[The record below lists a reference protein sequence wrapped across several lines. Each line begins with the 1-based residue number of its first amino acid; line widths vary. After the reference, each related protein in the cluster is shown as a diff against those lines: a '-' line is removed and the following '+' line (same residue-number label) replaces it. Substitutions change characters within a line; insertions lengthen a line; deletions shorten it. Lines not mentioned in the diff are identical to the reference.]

1 MTGSVTIVGGGRVGQ
16 ALGRRLRERGWKIGA
31 VVTRSLPTA
40 RRAVRFIGAGQA
52 FGSLTRQALAARV
65 FLVATPDRE
74 LANVAQELAR
84 IGGEELREKIVL
96 HTSGA
101 LDSRVFD
108 SVRKLGAAAGSMHPL
123 QTFSGFGVPP
133 LEGRVFAIEGDPAA
147 LRAARQM
154 ARSVGGMPVQIES
167 AKKPLYHAA
176 CALAAGHALALI
188 EAATRL
194 LISVG
199 MKRRQAVRALLPL
212 TRQVFDNFERL
223 GAGKA
228 WTGPLSRGDY
238 EIIAAHAAALHEFP
252 AEFAAAHE
260 ALARLGAAVLA
271 REPEEARREL
281 EQVFRGQKTMKKA
294 TGGNE

>member
-1 MTGSVTIVGGGRVGQ
+1 
-16 ALGRRLRERGWKIGA
+16 
-31 VVTRSLPTA
+31 
-40 RRAVRFIGAGQA
+40 
-52 FGSLTRQALAARV
+52 
-65 FLVATPDRE
+65 
-74 LANVAQELAR
+74 
-84 IGGEELREKIVL
+84 
-96 HTSGA
+96 
-101 LDSRVFD
+101 
-108 SVRKLGAAAGSMHPL
+108 
-123 QTFSGFGVPP
+123 
-133 LEGRVFAIEGDPAA
+133 
-147 LRAARQM
+147 
-154 ARSVGGMPVQIES
+154 
-167 AKKPLYHAA
+167 
-176 CALAAGHALALI
+176 
-188 EAATRL
+188 
-194 LISVG
+194 

>member
-16 ALGRRLRERGWKIGA
+16 ALGRRVRERGWKIGD
-31 VVTRSLPTA
+31 VVARSLPTA
-40 RRAVRFIGAGQA
+40 RRGVRFIGAGQA

-65 FLVATPDRE
+65 FVVATPDRE

-123 QTFSGFGVPP
+123 QSFSGFGVPP

-154 ARSVGGMPVQIES
+154 ARSVGGMPLQIEA

-238 EIIAAHAAALHEFP
+238 GIIAAHAAALHQVSAGISACPQAP
-252 AEFAAAHE
+252 AP
-260 ALARLGAAVLA
+260 LRAAVLA
-271 REPEEARREL
+271 REPEEARRGP
-281 EQVFRGQKTMKKA
+281 EQVFCGPNALKIST
-294 TGGNE
+294 TGNE